1 MYALVEIKGKQYK
14 VVKGDL
20 LTVDKLESEA
30 GDTLEFDTVLLT
42 NNEGKVQVGTPYVD
56 GVKVLAT
63 VEEHGKGIKIFVHK
77 FKKRKGYR
85 RKQGHRQQYSKLKV
99 TGITGV

>member
-14 VVKGDL
+14 VVEGDV
-20 LTVDKLESEA
+20 LTVDKLENEA
-30 GDTLEFDTVLLT
+30 GDSLEFDTVLLT
-42 NNEGKVQVGTPYVD
+42 SNEGDVKVGTPYVD
-56 GVKVLAT
+56 GVKVQAT
-63 VEEHGKGIKIFVHK
+63 VEEHAKGIKIFVHK
-77 FKKRKGYR
+77 FKRRKGYR

>member
-14 VVKGDL
+14 VVEGDV
-20 LTVDKLESEA
+20 LTVDKLENEA
-30 GDTLEFDTVLLT
+30 GETLEFDTVLLT
-42 NNEGKVQVGTPYVD
+42 SNEGDVKVGTPYVD
-56 GVKVLAT
+56 GVKVQAT
-63 VEEHGKGIKIFVHK
+63 VEEHAKGMKIFVHK

-85 RKQGHRQQYSKLKV
+85 RKMGHRQQYSKLKV

>member
-14 VVKGDL
+14 VNEGDT
-20 LTVDKLESEA
+20 LTVDKLDNES
-30 GDTLEFDTVLLT
+30 GSTVEFDTVLLT
-42 NNEGKVQVGTPYVD
+42 SNDGDVKIGTPYVD
-56 GVKVLAT
+56 GVKVQTT
-63 VEEHGKGIKIFVHK
+63 VEDHKKGTKLYVHK

-85 RKQGHRQQYSKLKV
+85 RKQGHRQQYSTLKV